1 MNDQPPVA
9 SPEVSQ
15 SSGFSM
21 VWLIPI
27 VTLAVGGWL
36 IVKTLTEQGPTA
48 TVSFRTAAGIE
59 VGKTRVKYK
68 SVDIGMVEDVQFAD
82 DFGNIIANLR
92 LNKGL
97 DDFLRRNTRFWVV
110 RPQLS
115 VRGASGLETLLSG
128 AYIEID
134 PGPGSR
140 QRHFVGLER
149 QPLISAEDEGSRIT
163 LISDALGSVDT
174 GSPIYYQGLLAGEVL
189 GYDLASDA
197 QSVYVHAFVRDPYNQ
212 LIRGNTRFWNV
223 SGLDISLGADGLEVR
238 TASVQSLLFG
248 GIAFETPNTTE
259 PVPENIS
266 DLVFTLYPDFQAI
279 AEGAY
284 ARRLRY
290 VLYFDSSVRGLN
302 AGAPVELKGI
312 RVGSVHD
319 VRLEFNADDTSFL
332 IPVIIELEPD
342 RIVGQQNLEQAPE
355 NILSTLVERGL
366 RARLQTGSLLTG
378 QLFVELNM
386 YDEAPLDLRGDGKQ
400 PYPELPTIAGSFEA
414 ITATVDRFIAQLDS
428 IDLEA
433 MAENLNGILAGANS
447 LINTD
452 IGGDVATDLQA
463 SIRSLRNVLKD
474 LDAGNLDQTL
484 SAANTALVQLDEAL
498 KLTSDVLT
506 PSSPLQYN
514 LTQLTAELEETA
526 RSIRNLMDLLQRQP
540 SSLLF
545 GKDNDSESDP

>member
-21 VWLIPI
+21 VWLMPI

-68 SVDIGMVEDVQFAD
+68 SVDIGMVENVQFAD

-414 ITATVDRFIAQLDS
+414 ITATVDRFISQLDS

-433 MAENLNGILAGANS
+433 MAENLNGVLAGANS

-452 IGGDVATDLQA
+452 ISGDVATDLQA

-498 KLTSDVLT
+498 ELTSDVLT

>member
-428 IDLEA
+428 VDLEA

>member
-1 MNDQPPVA
+1 
-9 SPEVSQ
+9 
-15 SSGFSM
+15 M

-428 IDLEA
+428 VDLEA

>member
-9 SPEVSQ
+9 SPDVSQ

-36 IVKTLTEQGPTA
+36 IVKTLTDQGPTA

-68 SVDIGMVEDVQFAD
+68 SVDIGMVEDVQFAE
-82 DFGNIIANLR
+82 DFGSVIVNLR

-163 LISDALGSVDT
+163 LISDALGSVDS

-197 QSVYVHAFVRDPYNQ
+197 QSVYVYAFVRDPYDQ

-386 YDEAPLDLRGDGKQ
+386 YDDAPLDLRGDGKQ

-428 IDLEA
+428 VDLEA

-452 IGGDVATDLQA
+452 ISSDVATDLQD
-463 SIRSLRNVLKD
+463 SIRSLRNVLRD

-484 SAANTALVQLDEAL
+484 VAANATLAQLDEAL